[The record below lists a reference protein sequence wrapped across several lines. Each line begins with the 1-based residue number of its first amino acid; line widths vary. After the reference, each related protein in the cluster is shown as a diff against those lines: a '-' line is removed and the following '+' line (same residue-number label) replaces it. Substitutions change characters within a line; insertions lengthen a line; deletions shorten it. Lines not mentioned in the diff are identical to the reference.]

1 MNKAKGQLFNHNGLS
16 KVDATQRCGAR
27 KRTEKEERRE
37 EGKGKREEEERKG
50 RKGEEKVKKEGNKEK
65 MKKER
70 RRKRAEEGK
79 PSTGV
84 VGHRYSY

>member
-1 MNKAKGQLFNHNGLS
+1 MQERLLVNKAKGQLFNHNGLS

-50 RKGEEKVKKEGNKEK
+50 R
-65 MKKER
+65 
-70 RRKRAEEGK
+70 RRKRKGKEEKGK
-79 PSTGV
+79 V
-84 VGHRYSY
+84 RRREIQLMAQN